1 MVPLQFICTFI
12 VQYVMTQGQN
22 WGKHNMCEE
31 KRFVF
36 GKNREIIRKI
46 CRAERQ
52 ISLFGCSVVMG
63 VVYFFCGVSSHI
75 CVCDDETKTNRGVYN
90 NTHLFPKFL
99 CIITLKMSHKVLPEE
114 VWGGLLPKKE
124 TQSFEFVQNHPEWDG
139 RGIVVG
145 ILDTGV
151 DPGAIGLQQTTDG
164 KPKVIDIIDCSGSG
178 DVVMHG
184 PFQVD
189 VEGVLPGIGGQK
201 LKVNPSWN
209 NPSGNY
215 RVGIK
220 VHRQ

>member
-1 MVPLQFICTFI
+1 MQCGYGRGVLLWC
-12 VQYVMTQGQN
+12 
-22 WGKHNMCEE
+22 
-31 KRFVF
+31 
-36 GKNREIIRKI
+36 
-46 CRAERQ
+46 
-52 ISLFGCSVVMG
+52 GC
-63 VVYFFCGVSSHI
+63 
-75 CVCDDETKTNRGVYN
+75 DETKTNRGVYN